1 MVRLFLRASL
11 AGPLGLLLLSTAVSV
26 SAQYGGR
33 SGGRVTEG
41 PRVDVA
47 GTIEGLVQG
56 GGIVVMGTNRL
67 VWRLQITPETNVRVN
82 GKAARAF
89 LRAGQLVSFRATV
102 DRRRGTVEEKVA
114 RMTIFTPTQ
123 QTELGLALDP
133 AEEAVGPEAGAQP
146 LVGLMI
152 RGRVTGIK
160 DGGLVVNV
168 PNRFFKPVMEVPVAE
183 DLDLSIDLVGANFVS
198 LASQGDGIQASGQLI
213 GPQAMRVQNATV
225 TLTKVLGTATEAAEK
240 IRPNRQKKPP
250 RRTTKDAAEN
260 QDMEASDAAADAPDD
275 AKPAGKGE
283 STKHPAGGAE
293 AP

>member
-1 MVRLFLRASL
+1 MVRLLLRVGL
-11 AGPLGLLLLSTAVSV
+11 AGPFGLLLLSTPISV
-26 SAQYGGR
+26 WAQYGGR
-33 SGGRVTEG
+33 SGGRVPEG

-67 VWRLQITPETNVRVN
+67 VWRLQIAPETNVHVN
-82 GKAARAF
+82 GKAAKAF
-89 LRAGQLVSFRATV
+89 LRSGQFVSFRATV

-114 RMTIFTPTQ
+114 RMTIFTPSQ

-133 AEEAVGPEAGAQP
+133 AEGAGGQEAGDQP
-146 LVGLMI
+146 LVSLMI

-160 DGGLVVNV
+160 DGHLVVNV
-168 PNRFFKPVMEVPVAE
+168 PNRFFKPVMEVPIAE
-183 DLDLSIDLVGANFVS
+183 DLDLSIDLLGANFVS
-198 LASQGDGIQASGQLI
+198 LASQGDGIQASGQLV

-240 IRPNRQKKPP
+240 TRPNRQKKPP
-250 RRTTKDAAEN
+250 RRAAKDAAE
-260 QDMEASDAAADAPDD
+260 DHDVEASDAATDASDD
-275 AKPAGKGE
+275 GKPAAKGE